1 MYNLQWLKIDA
12 NLFANRKIQILLKEP
27 DGDTY
32 IRVWIQLLS
41 ISLECNKDGK
51 LLIGENKP
59 MSIEYFSKIMG
70 KSYEK
75 MKKIIGKFL
84 ELEMIILENE
94 VYKIKNWNEYQSIQT
109 YEKYKEQGR
118 LRQQKYREKKKS
130 EKEKSDVTVTLRNGE
145 EENKEKNKD
154 EIFHNKCKF
163 CGKDLKPIGLD
174 YLYANIS
181 LSSIEYER
189 CNCKESKA
197 YWKEIDLKE
206 EIQRKRKHFEQIIR
220 QFYIQNYS
228 SKRIQDYQFE
238 TFIITENNEKEVE
251 IAKDFTEKCINKNQK
266 NGLIITGKSG
276 VGKTHLAKAILNKL
290 TEKDMLVLMGRL
302 ILLLDVIKDT
312 FKDFSSKEKDIIE
325 LYSKVDMLIIDDL
338 GTERISSWGLEKL
351 YTIIENRNENKLPI
365 IVTTRFNK
373 ESLLDRFYQSEDE
386 ELAEAVIEKLYQ
398 FCYGIELKKYD
409 EYEKEKVSISD

>member
-109 YEKYKEQGR
+109 YEKYKEQAR

-130 EKEKSDVTVTLRNGE
+130 ENGKSDVTVTLCNGE
-145 EENKEKNKD
+145 EKKNKEIRIKNKED
-154 EIFHNKCKF
+154 KKKEIRNKKGRRKCKW
-163 CGKDLKPIGLD
+163 I
-174 YLYANIS
+174 
-181 LSSIEYER
+181 
-189 CNCKESKA
+189 
-197 YWKEIDLKE
+197 
-206 EIQRKRKHFEQIIR
+206 
-220 QFYIQNYS
+220 
-228 SKRIQDYQFE
+228 
-238 TFIITENNEKEVE
+238 
-251 IAKDFTEKCINKNQK
+251 
-266 NGLIITGKSG
+266 
-276 VGKTHLAKAILNKL
+276 
-290 TEKDMLVLMGRL
+290 
-302 ILLLDVIKDT
+302 
-312 FKDFSSKEKDIIE
+312 
-325 LYSKVDMLIIDDL
+325 
-338 GTERISSWGLEKL
+338 
-351 YTIIENRNENKLPI
+351 
-365 IVTTRFNK
+365 
-373 ESLLDRFYQSEDE
+373 
-386 ELAEAVIEKLYQ
+386 
-398 FCYGIELKKYD
+398 
-409 EYEKEKVSISD
+409 